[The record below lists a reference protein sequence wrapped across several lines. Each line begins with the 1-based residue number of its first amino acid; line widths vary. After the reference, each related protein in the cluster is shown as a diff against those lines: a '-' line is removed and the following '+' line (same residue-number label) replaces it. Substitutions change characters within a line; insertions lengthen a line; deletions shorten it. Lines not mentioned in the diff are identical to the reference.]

1 MRKYDTI
8 YANVHTVRRSNMDDF
23 FNYMENIV
31 TPELLIYMAAA
42 LAALIILTMLL
53 RGMRKRRLK
62 GMQAGLESQYNEIKG
77 IPLAFK
83 FNKAVARVLNS
94 FDFLISP
101 SRSHKA

>member
-1 MRKYDTI
+1 
-8 YANVHTVRRSNMDDF
+8 MDDF

-83 FNKAVARVLNS
+83 FNKAVALSRVNENMLSKVNECRPT
-94 FDFLISP
+94 FDAVQELSLI
-101 SRSHKA
+101 HIW

>member
-1 MRKYDTI
+1 
-8 YANVHTVRRSNMDDF
+8 MDDF

-62 GMQAGLESQYNEIKG
+62 GMQAGLESQYNDQG
-77 IPLAFK
+77 DPARLQVQQGRG
-83 FNKAVARVLNS
+83 AVPRQ
-94 FDFLISP
+94 
-101 SRSHKA
+101 